1 MDRVIEKKGRTPAQW
16 AWLGV
21 GAVVVVVVAW
31 QLFGRLGSSRLKVDP
46 TRLTTATVE
55 RGPFHEYYPFDGK
68 VEAAESVFLDVEQ
81 GGRVEQ
87 ILVDG
92 GEQVQKG
99 QMILRFANVQAQRS
113 AIETE
118 TRLLDSLD
126 TYRNTEF
133 NKSTSSLLR
142 RDSLL
147 DLDHQILEQENK
159 FKRYDALMKTPNSPI
174 SRAEYETTRDQ
185 LQYMKDKREILAER
199 IRQEE
204 IMSANQL
211 AQAKQSITRLTES
224 MELLNRTVEALEV
237 RAPVSGYLSDIT
249 AQVGQNINSG
259 QRIGQIDVGTG
270 FRIRTSIDQAYKDRV
285 TPGMTGHVSLEGKDW
300 PVKVDRIINDIQSN
314 VFTAYVLFSDK
325 TPASLTR
332 GQTVTVELSF
342 SSPTESLNVAK
353 GSFYQHTAGRW
364 VYLIAPDGKS
374 AHRVDVRLG
383 SQNPRQV
390 QVLEGLKEGDRIIAS
405 SYDTYNDI
413 PELRFTEALPAQP
426 AAPQEKP

>member
-1 MDRVIEKKGRTPAQW
+1 MDRVIEKKGRTPTQW
-16 AWLGV
+16 ALLAG
-21 GAVVVVVVAW
+21 GAVLVVVVGW
-31 QLFGRLGSSRLKVDP
+31 QLFSRLGSSRLKVDP
-46 TRLTTATVE
+46 TRLTTAVVE
-55 RGPFHEYYPFDGK
+55 KGQFHEYYPFDGK
-68 VEAAESVFLDVEQ
+68 VEAAESVYLDVEQ

-99 QMILRFANVQAQRS
+99 QLILRFGNINAQRS

-118 TRLLDSLD
+118 TRLLDSLE
-126 TYRNTEF
+126 TSRSTEF
-133 NKSTSSLLR
+133 SKATSSLQR
-142 RDSLL
+142 RDMLL
-147 DLDHQILEQENK
+147 DLDHQILDLENK
-159 FKRYDALMKTPNSPI
+159 YKRYDALMKTANSPI
-174 SRAEYETTRDQ
+174 SMETYETTRDQ
-185 LQYMKDKREILAER
+185 LKYLKDKREILAER

-211 AQAKQSITRLTES
+211 AQAKQSIARLTES
-224 MELLNRTVEALEV
+224 MTLLNRTVEALEV
-237 RAPVSGYLSDIT
+237 RAPVTGYLSDIT

-270 FRIRTSIDQAYKDRV
+270 FRVRTSIDQAYKDRV
-285 TPGMTGHVSLEGKDW
+285 SPGMTGHVTLEGKDW

-314 VFTAYVLFSDK
+314 VFTAYVLFADK
-325 TPASLTR
+325 TPPSLTR

-342 SSPTESLNVAK
+342 SSPSESLIVSK

-364 VYLIAPDGKS
+364 VYLITPDGKG
-374 AHRVDVRLG
+374 AYKKDVRLG

-390 QVLEGLKEGDRIIAS
+390 QVLEGLVAGDRIIAS

-413 PELRFTEALPAQP
+413 EELRFSEALPAQ
-426 AAPQEKP
+426 QEKP